1 MKKYLLL
8 LMAVSMGLLSACN
21 SSKTKLDLIVITYNI
36 RLDTSDDGEYS
47 WEHRKEQAGAMA
59 KAQDC
64 DLIGTQEVLNHQLE
78 DLKAA
83 LPEYEAVGVGRADG
97 KTEGEY
103 SSLLYKK
110 DRFDALDSGTFWL
123 SETPEVAGSKGWD
136 GACERVASWVLLKDK
151 ETLRE
156 VFFINTHL
164 DHVGVEARREGV
176 NLLLERAYKLA
187 KDAPIVL
194 TGDFNAEPESDV
206 IFNVI
211 NPEKER
217 HLLSTH
223 EVAQE
228 VKGTNWTFHDYDR
241 LDINKRE
248 YIDYIFVSAPVTV
261 KSYEVLPM
269 KYEGQFVSDHCPVVA
284 NIEFN

>member
-21 SSKTKLDLIVITYNI
+21 SSQPKLDLKVMTFNI

-64 DLIGTQEVLNHQLE
+64 DLIGTQEVLHHQLE